1 MDCWPGRFASLFS
14 LALEHVGS
22 RSGYVPVLQT
32 GELTHAGCRHSA
44 EHNSLVQA
52 CQLVLLA
59 TVSAYL
65 VEKLR
70 GSASM
75 QLGSMELELLEFRH
89 RLPQDH
95 EAIGSASFPFPSPS
109 YPLQVFYVMILA
121 NIQKMGLA

>member
-1 MDCWPGRFASLFS
+1 MCQFCR
-14 LALEHVGS
+14 
-22 RSGYVPVLQT
+22 R
-32 GELTHAGCRHSA
+32 ELTHAGTLQSTTP
-44 EHNSLVQA
+44 LFIIA